1 MKHPLEDFHHCPHC
15 GRPTFEVHNAF
26 SKRCTSCGF
35 EFYPNAAAAT
45 AALILTERDEVVCVL
60 RNNEPAKGT
69 LDRPGGFVNPGESR
83 IEGLKREVKEE
94 IGIDIED
101 YRFIG
106 SHPNVYPFSGHDV
119 HTCDAF
125 FLCRISTA
133 AVLQAG
139 DDAAEVLLIPRA
151 ELCPARFGLASIRRF
166 LEDYLG

>member
-69 LDRPGGFVNPGESR
+69 LDLPGGFVNPGESL
-83 IEGLKREVKEE
+83 IEGLKREVKD
-94 IGIDIED
+94 GP
-101 YRFIG
+101 YR
-106 SHPNVYPFSGHDV
+106 PLDP
-119 HTCDAF
+119 CDAM
-125 FLCRISTA
+125 
-133 AVLQAG
+133 
-139 DDAAEVLLIPRA
+139 P
-151 ELCPARFGLASIRRF
+151 
-166 LEDYLG
+166 